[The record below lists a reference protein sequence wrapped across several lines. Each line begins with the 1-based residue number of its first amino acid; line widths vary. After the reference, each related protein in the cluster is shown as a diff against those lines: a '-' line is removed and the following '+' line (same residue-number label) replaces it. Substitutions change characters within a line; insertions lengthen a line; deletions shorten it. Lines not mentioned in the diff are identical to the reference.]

1 MEMDKIYFG
10 SARTS
15 DEKIEELARIRQYL
29 RSNSVD
35 EKVLI
40 RLQELAEADF
50 INVRMLRSSGA
61 RLEYVMLICGVISV
75 VPS

>member
-35 EKVLI
+35 EKVRGLI
-40 RLQELAEADF
+40 ETA
-50 INVRMLRSSGA
+50 RS
-61 RLEYVMLICGVISV
+61 RIQKNEDRRRRYCED
-75 VPS
+75 